1 MMPNTFSL
9 HGRVAIVT
17 GGARGLGRAFCL
29 AFAEAGA
36 AVAVADLNFESAR
49 ETAAQITANGGDALA
64 LAVDVADE
72 QSTQRMAAQTAE
84 RWGRID
90 ILVNNAAIYGGLA
103 RKPFDEIMPEEW
115 DKVMA
120 VNVKGPWLCAKA
132 VASWMKAQRA
142 GKIINI
148 SSATFYSGSVNWAH
162 YVTSKGGV
170 IGLTRALAKEL
181 GEYGINVNAIAPG
194 FTLTEASR
202 DLIPDAEKYG
212 VERGAIKRA
221 EQPEDLMGVALF
233 LASSA
238 SDFMTGQTMIV
249 DGGRQFN

>member
-1 MMPNTFSL
+1 MVEPGSL
-9 HGRVAIVT
+9 GGRVAIVT

-29 AFAEAGA
+29 AFAQAGA
-36 AVAVADLNFESAR
+36 AVAVADLNFEQAQN
-49 ETAAQITANGGDALA
+49 TTAQILAKGGDALA
-64 LAVDVADE
+64 LPVDVSDE
-72 QSTQRMAAQTAE
+72 TSAQRMAAQTAE

-103 RKPFDEIMPEEW
+103 RKPFDAITPEEW
-115 DKVMA
+115 DRVMA

-132 VASWMKAQRA
+132 VSPWMKAQKA

-148 SSATFYSGSVNWAH
+148 SSATFYSGSANWAH

-181 GEYGINVNAIAPG
+181 GDYGIHVNAIAPG
-194 FTLTEASR
+194 FTLTEASQQ
-202 DLIPDAEKYG
+202 LIPNAERYG
-212 VERGAIKRA
+212 VERGALKRA
-221 EQPEDLMGVALF
+221 EQPEDLVGAALF

>member
-1 MMPNTFSL
+1 MSEAFSL
-9 HGRVAIVT
+9 NGRVAIVT

-29 AFAEAGA
+29 AFAQAGT
-36 AVAVADLNFESAR
+36 AVAVADLNFEQAQ
-49 ETAAQITANGGDALA
+49 ETAAQIMTNGGESLA
-64 LAVDVADE
+64 LAVDVSDE
-72 QSTQRMAAQTAE
+72 ASTQRMAAQTAE

-103 RKPFDEIMPEEW
+103 RKPFDEITPDEW

-132 VASWMKAQRA
+132 VASWMKAQQA

-148 SSATFYSGSVNWAH
+148 SSATFFSGSANWAH

-202 DLIPDAEKYG
+202 DLIPGAEKYG

-221 EQPEDLMGVALF
+221 EQPEDLIGAALF

>member
-1 MMPNTFSL
+1 MSDTFSL
-9 HGRVAIVT
+9 KRRVAIVT

-36 AVAVADLNFESAR
+36 AVAVADLNFESAQ

-103 RKPFDEIMPEEW
+103 RKPFDEIMPQEW

>member
-1 MMPNTFSL
+1 MSDTFSL
-9 HGRVAIVT
+9 KRRVAIVT

-103 RKPFDEIMPEEW
+103 RKPFDEIMPQEW